1 MRKKMKI
8 LVSLGLFLGI
18 GILFFQNLK
27 GTAEIFAET
36 EASRILSKTVNESA
50 AKVLNSGESNYSDFC
65 EIVRGEDGSV
75 LSVELDSVKLNKIRS
90 EITLGILNALT
101 EIEFTNFSIPLGTA
115 LKSTLFSGLGPK
127 IKIKILP
134 LGTVAGDI
142 KSVFVSQGINQTLH
156 QINLELRLCVK
167 IAAPFE
173 STSLDLNY
181 SLCIAETLIVG
192 KVPNFYAN

>member
-8 LVSLGLFLGI
+8 FVSLGLFLGI
-18 GILFFQNLK
+18 GILFFQSLK

-50 AKVLNSGESNYSDFC
+50 AKVLNSGEKSYSDFC

-75 LSVELDSVKLNKIRS
+75 LSVELDSVKLNKVRS
-90 EITLGILNALT
+90 EITLGILNSLT
-101 EIEFTNFSIPLGTA
+101 EIEFTDFSIPLGTA
-115 LKSTLFSGLGPK
+115 LNSTLFSGLGPK

-173 STSLDLNY
+173 STSLDLSY

>member
-1 MRKKMKI
+1 MRKKMKFF
-8 LVSLGLFLGI
+8 VSLGLFLGI

-50 AKVLNSGESNYSDFC
+50 TKVLNSGEKSYSDFC

-75 LSVELDSVKLNKIRS
+75 LSVELDSVKLNKVRS
-90 EITLGILNALT
+90 EITLGILNSLT
-101 EIEFTNFSIPLGTA
+101 EIEFTDFSIPLGTA
-115 LKSTLFSGLGPK
+115 LNSTLFSGLGPK

-142 KSVFVSQGINQTLH
+142 KSVFISQGINQTLH

-173 STSLDLNY
+173 STSLDLSY

>member
-1 MRKKMKI
+1 MRKKMKFI
-8 LVSLGLFLGI
+8 VILGLLSGI
-18 GILFFQNLK
+18 LLLFFQSLK
-27 GTAEIFAET
+27 GTAQLFAET
-36 EASRILSKTVNESA
+36 EASRLLSKVVNESA
-50 AKVLNSGESNYSDFC
+50 SEILNSGVNSYSDFC
-65 EIVRGEDGSV
+65 EIARGEDGSI
-75 LSVELDSVKLNKIRS
+75 LSVELDSARLNKVRA
-90 EITLGILNALT
+90 EITLKILNALT
-101 EIEFTNFSIPLGTA
+101 EIEHADFSIPLGTA
-115 LKSTLFSGLGPK
+115 LNSTLFSGVGPK

-142 KSVFVSQGINQTLH
+142 KSVFISQGINQTLH

-173 STSLDLNY
+173 STSLDLSY